1 MAQVPDVARV
11 ELQGDDAALVIASD
25 GLWDVVSDQEAADIV
40 QEVVQVRPPPETRQQ
55 RMRDTAGLQVRRAL
69 APAHAWCYWIAGAA
83 DPGVSACVALQ
94 GRILMRKHMP
104 ASSAWSAWRSSGR
117 RGQCSCG
124 SDVCLER
131 VRQLSGAA
139 DQALRGPR
147 AWALTR

>member
-1 MAQVPDVARV
+1 VPDVARV
-11 ELQGDDAALVIASD
+11 ELQADDAALVVASD

-55 RMRDTAGLQVRRAL
+55 RMRGTAGLQVRRAL
-69 APAHAWCYWIAGAA
+69 AAHALSCLFTGAA
-83 DPGVSACVALQ
+83 GPGGSACRVLQ
-94 GRILMRKHMP
+94 GRILMREHMP
-104 ASSAWSAWRSSGR
+104 ASSAWSAWRSSAR
-117 RGQCSCG
+117 HGQRSCG